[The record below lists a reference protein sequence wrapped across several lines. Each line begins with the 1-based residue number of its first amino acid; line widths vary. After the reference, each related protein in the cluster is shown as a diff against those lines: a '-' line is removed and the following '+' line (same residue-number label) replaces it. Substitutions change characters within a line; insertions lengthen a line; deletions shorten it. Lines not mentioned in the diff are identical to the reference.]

1 MANIKISQLTS
12 AATLTGAEEV
22 PVVQGSSTVKTTA
35 QDIANLAGGGGSS
48 TLDVVTV
55 GTLGTSSLTFNY
67 TSVVTISPAS
77 GTQSAPVLSYP
88 SIAINGG
95 MGFTGT
101 VSSISF
107 PTLATTTIS
116 IGNIPT
122 LTTVDLPVLTKVVYS
137 MQGIL
142 NFSYCPSLTTINI
155 PSLVSMPDNSYL
167 QFQENALSQ
176 ATVDNVLVRMVAT
189 GALNGNIQLGGGTSS
204 APSAIGLAAKATLE
218 GRGWSVTTN

>member
-35 QDIANLAGGGGSS
+35 QDIANLAGGA

-55 GTLGTSSLTFNY
+55 GTLGTSPLTVAY
-67 TSVVTISPAS
+67 ASVAYLNTAA
-77 GTQSAPVLSYP
+77 GTQNAPVISYP